1 MHKIHLEHHEA
12 FLNTTYRVLQS
23 PFVDIKISQ
32 SPVEFCKLEN
42 WAFITAW
49 NPLPQILSLEENQI
63 RNKQLEEDIK
73 QIDLKYTVGLGISQ
87 DELWSE
93 ESFFIENI
101 NLSIANQLACKY
113 GQLAFVYGESDQN
126 AELVYTVF

>member
-1 MHKIHLEHHEA
+1 MHLEHHEA
-12 FLNTTYRVLQS
+12 FLDTTYRVLQS
-23 PFVDIKISQ
+23 PYVDIKISQ
-32 SPVEFCKLEN
+32 SPVEFSELEN

-49 NPLPQILSLEENQI
+49 NPLPQILSLEENKI

-73 QIDLKYTVGLGISQ
+73 QIDLKYTFGLGISQ

-101 NLSIANQLACKY
+101 NLSIANQLASKY
-113 GQLAFVYGESDQN
+113 GQLAFVYGTSGQN
-126 AELVYTVF
+126 AELVYTIF